1 MLCGYADATDAG
13 TTVRCLVSV
22 DDVKRA
28 RQAMTPDMTH
38 HQIHA
43 GLGQRARVDT
53 TLLPWVAAPSPGVH
67 RRMVERDGG
76 EVLVLGQDP
85 ATAGADWRAKLG
97 IVLQESRPLG
107 ALTVRET
114 LRLYAAYLP
123 HPRGVDEVIALVGL
137 EEQADQR
144 AGRLSGG
151 QQRRLDVGVALIGNP
166 ELVFLDEPT
175 TGFDPDA
182 RRQFWDVI
190 SGLRDLGTT
199 VFLTTH
205 YMDEAQVLADRVA
218 VMRDGKVAALG
229 TPAELQALRGD
240 VEIRFVLPT
249 GLALDALPQLAKPTL
264 LTGGE
269 VRVETTAATADL
281 AALCTWAEGRG
292 LELEGLT
299 VERPTLEDVF
309 LAIAGPAWLAMPWC
323 GAGDACASD
332 DDRGPVRFGSPGWS
346 VGIAFWLAASGLSGV
361 VLASG
366 FAKLAIPLGALAAL
380 SMAAA
385 VLSLRGKRDLG
396 YLGIATL
403 AATLGAAALVGWAYD
418 DTEIPAWSFLAM
430 AVAPTAMRIPLP
442 RTWWFAASVR
452 LAIVLLVVGAAG
464 GTAAV
469 KGGMLEPA
477 DGQDGSEYDYGYGR
491 LDDGS
496 VFEPPCA

>member
-1 MLCGYADATDAG
+1 MPSVPAAI
-13 TTVRCLVSV
+13 TVTGL
-22 DDVKRA
+22 VKRYGDRA
-28 RQAMTPDMTH
+28 VVDGLDLEV
-38 HQIHA
+38 HQGEVLAFLGRNGA
-43 GLGQRARVDT
+43 GKT
-53 TLLPWVAAPSPGVH
+53 TTTEILEGY
-67 RRMVERDGG
+67 RERDAG

-114 LRLYAAYLP
+114 LRLYAAYFP
-123 HPRGVDEVIALVGL
+123 HPRPVAEVISLVGL

-218 VMRDGKVAALG
+218 VMRDGRVAALG

-240 VEIRFVLPT
+240 VEIRFVLPP
-249 GLALDALPQLAKPTL
+249 GLALDVLPQLSKPAL

-269 VRVETTAATADL
+269 VRIETTAPTADL
-281 AALCTWAEGRG
+281 AALCTWAEGRA

-309 LAIAGPAWLAMPWC
+309 LAIAGDHAEA
-323 GAGDACASD
+323 DA
-332 DDRGPVRFGSPGWS
+332 
-346 VGIAFWLAASGLSGV
+346 
-361 VLASG
+361 
-366 FAKLAIPLGALAAL
+366 
-380 SMAAA
+380 
-385 VLSLRGKRDLG
+385 
-396 YLGIATL
+396 
-403 AATLGAAALVGWAYD
+403 
-418 DTEIPAWSFLAM
+418 
-430 AVAPTAMRIPLP
+430 
-442 RTWWFAASVR
+442 
-452 LAIVLLVVGAAG
+452 
-464 GTAAV
+464 
-469 KGGMLEPA
+469 
-477 DGQDGSEYDYGYGR
+477 
-491 LDDGS
+491 
-496 VFEPPCA
+496 

>member
-1 MLCGYADATDAG
+1 MPDVPAAI
-13 TTVRCLVSV
+13 TVTGL
-22 DDVKRA
+22 VKRYGDRA
-28 RQAMTPDMTH
+28 VVDGLDLEVQQGEVLAFLGRNG
-38 HQIHA
+38 A
-43 GLGQRARVDT
+43 GKT
-53 TLLPWVAAPSPGVH
+53 TTTEILEGY
-67 RRMVERDGG
+67 RERDGG

-114 LRLYAAYLP
+114 LRLYAAYFP

-249 GLALDALPQLAKPTL
+249 GLALDALPQLSKPTL

-269 VRVETTAATADL
+269 VRVETTAPTADL

-309 LAIAGPAWLAMPWC
+309 LAIAGDHAEA
-323 GAGDACASD
+323 DA
-332 DDRGPVRFGSPGWS
+332 
-346 VGIAFWLAASGLSGV
+346 
-361 VLASG
+361 
-366 FAKLAIPLGALAAL
+366 
-380 SMAAA
+380 
-385 VLSLRGKRDLG
+385 
-396 YLGIATL
+396 
-403 AATLGAAALVGWAYD
+403 
-418 DTEIPAWSFLAM
+418 
-430 AVAPTAMRIPLP
+430 
-442 RTWWFAASVR
+442 
-452 LAIVLLVVGAAG
+452 
-464 GTAAV
+464 
-469 KGGMLEPA
+469 
-477 DGQDGSEYDYGYGR
+477 
-491 LDDGS
+491 
-496 VFEPPCA
+496 

>member
-1 MLCGYADATDAG
+1 VTGLLKRYGDRNVVDGLDLEVQQGEVLAFLGRNGAGKTTTTEILEGY
-13 TTVRCLVSV
+13 R
-22 DDVKRA
+22 
-28 RQAMTPDMTH
+28 
-38 HQIHA
+38 
-43 GLGQRARVDT
+43 
-53 TLLPWVAAPSPGVH
+53 
-67 RRMVERDGG
+67 ERDGG

-107 ALTVRET
+107 ALTVQET
-114 LRLYAAYLP
+114 LRLYAAYFP
-123 HPRGVDEVIALVGL
+123 HPRPVDEVIALVGL
-137 EEQADQR
+137 EEQTDQR

-249 GLALDALPQLAKPTL
+249 GLALDALPQLSKPTL

-269 VRVETTAATADL
+269 VRVETTAPTADL

-309 LAIAGPAWLAMPWC
+309 LAIAGDHAEA
-323 GAGDACASD
+323 DA
-332 DDRGPVRFGSPGWS
+332 
-346 VGIAFWLAASGLSGV
+346 
-361 VLASG
+361 
-366 FAKLAIPLGALAAL
+366 
-380 SMAAA
+380 
-385 VLSLRGKRDLG
+385 
-396 YLGIATL
+396 
-403 AATLGAAALVGWAYD
+403 
-418 DTEIPAWSFLAM
+418 
-430 AVAPTAMRIPLP
+430 
-442 RTWWFAASVR
+442 
-452 LAIVLLVVGAAG
+452 
-464 GTAAV
+464 
-469 KGGMLEPA
+469 
-477 DGQDGSEYDYGYGR
+477 
-491 LDDGS
+491 
-496 VFEPPCA
+496 

>member
-1 MLCGYADATDAG
+1 MPGVTPAI
-13 TTVRCLVSV
+13 SV
-22 DDVKRA
+22 KGLVKRYGD
-28 RQAMTPDMTH
+28 RNVVDH
-38 HQIHA
+38 LDLEVHQGEVLAFLGRNGA
-43 GLGQRARVDT
+43 GKT
-53 TLLPWVAAPSPGVH
+53 TTTEILEGY
-67 RRMVERDGG
+67 RERDGG

-114 LRLYAAYLP
+114 LRLYAAYFP

-240 VEIRFVLPT
+240 VEIRFVLPH
-249 GLALDALPQLAKPTL
+249 GLGLDALPALSASPRLA
-264 LTGGE
+264 GME
-269 VRVETTAATADL
+269 VRIETTAPTADL
-281 AALCTWAEGRG
+281 AALCGWADGRG

-309 LAIAGPAWLAMPWC
+309 LAIAGDQAE
-323 GAGDACASD
+323 
-332 DDRGPVRFGSPGWS
+332 
-346 VGIAFWLAASGLSGV
+346 
-361 VLASG
+361 
-366 FAKLAIPLGALAAL
+366 
-380 SMAAA
+380 
-385 VLSLRGKRDLG
+385 
-396 YLGIATL
+396 AT
-403 AATLGAAALVGWAYD
+403 T
-418 DTEIPAWSFLAM
+418 
-430 AVAPTAMRIPLP
+430 
-442 RTWWFAASVR
+442 
-452 LAIVLLVVGAAG
+452 
-464 GTAAV
+464 
-469 KGGMLEPA
+469 
-477 DGQDGSEYDYGYGR
+477 
-491 LDDGS
+491 
-496 VFEPPCA
+496 

>member
-1 MLCGYADATDAG
+1 MSPFEIVLKGVLMPMA
-13 TTVRCLVSV
+13 
-22 DDVKRA
+22 
-28 RQAMTPDMTH
+28 
-38 HQIHA
+38 A
-43 GLGQRARVDT
+43 GLAPLAIGMRLWRRDAPPAASGWGLAVAVAVTFALALWVQEGDKLWELRQKWQWLWALSASIAAASVVIAIP
-53 TLLPWVAAPSPGVH
+53 LPWPRIPASIKGSLLVAI
-67 RRMVERDGG
+67 
-76 EVLVLGQDP
+76 
-85 ATAGADWRAKLG
+85 AGAVA
-97 IVLQESRPLG
+97 VLMLKP
-107 ALTVRET
+107 
-114 LRLYAAYLP
+114 P
-123 HPRGVDEVIALVGL
+123 
-137 EEQADQR
+137 
-144 AGRLSGG
+144 
-151 QQRRLDVGVALIGNP
+151 
-166 ELVFLDEPT
+166 
-175 TGFDPDA
+175 GFDG
-182 RRQFWDVI
+182 V
-190 SGLRDLGTT
+190 G
-199 VFLTTH
+199 
-205 YMDEAQVLADRVA
+205 DR
-218 VMRDGKVAALG
+218 M
-229 TPAELQALRGD
+229 
-240 VEIRFVLPT
+240 I
-249 GLALDALPQLAKPTL
+249 
-264 LTGGE
+264 
-269 VRVETTAATADL
+269 
-281 AALCTWAEGRG
+281 
-292 LELEGLT
+292 
-299 VERPTLEDVF
+299 VF
-309 LAIAGPAWLAMPWC
+309 LAIAVPAWLAMPWC

>member
-1 MLCGYADATDAG
+1 MTGLLKRYGDRNVVDGMDLEVQQGEVLAFLGRNGAGKTTTTEILEGY
-13 TTVRCLVSV
+13 R
-22 DDVKRA
+22 
-28 RQAMTPDMTH
+28 
-38 HQIHA
+38 
-43 GLGQRARVDT
+43 
-53 TLLPWVAAPSPGVH
+53 
-67 RRMVERDGG
+67 ERDGG

-107 ALTVRET
+107 ALTVQET
-114 LRLYAAYLP
+114 LRLYAAYFP

-249 GLALDALPQLAKPTL
+249 GLALDALPQLSKPTL

-269 VRVETTAATADL
+269 VRVETTAPTADL

-309 LAIAGPAWLAMPWC
+309 LAIAGDHAEA
-323 GAGDACASD
+323 DA
-332 DDRGPVRFGSPGWS
+332 
-346 VGIAFWLAASGLSGV
+346 
-361 VLASG
+361 
-366 FAKLAIPLGALAAL
+366 
-380 SMAAA
+380 
-385 VLSLRGKRDLG
+385 
-396 YLGIATL
+396 
-403 AATLGAAALVGWAYD
+403 
-418 DTEIPAWSFLAM
+418 
-430 AVAPTAMRIPLP
+430 
-442 RTWWFAASVR
+442 
-452 LAIVLLVVGAAG
+452 
-464 GTAAV
+464 
-469 KGGMLEPA
+469 
-477 DGQDGSEYDYGYGR
+477 
-491 LDDGS
+491 
-496 VFEPPCA
+496 

>member
-1 MLCGYADATDAG
+1 MPSAI
-13 TTVRCLVSV
+13 SV
-22 DDVKRA
+22 TGLVKRYGD
-28 RQAMTPDMTH
+28 RNVVDGLDLEV
-38 HQIHA
+38 HA
-43 GLGQRARVDT
+43 GEVLAFLGRNGAGKPT
-53 TLLPWVAAPSPGVH
+53 TTEILEGY
-67 RRMVERDGG
+67 RERDGG

-114 LRLYAAYLP
+114 LRLYAAYFP
-123 HPRGVDEVIALVGL
+123 HPRPVDEVIALVGL
-137 EEQADQR
+137 EEQAGQR

-240 VEIRFVLPT
+240 VEIRFVLPA
-249 GLALDALPQLAKPTL
+249 GLALDALPTLSKPPL

-269 VRVETTAATADL
+269 VRFETTAPTTDL
-281 AALCTWAEGRG
+281 AALCGWAEGRG

-309 LAIAGPAWLAMPWC
+309 LAIAGDHAEV
-323 GAGDACASD
+323 AS
-332 DDRGPVRFGSPGWS
+332 
-346 VGIAFWLAASGLSGV
+346 
-361 VLASG
+361 
-366 FAKLAIPLGALAAL
+366 
-380 SMAAA
+380 
-385 VLSLRGKRDLG
+385 
-396 YLGIATL
+396 
-403 AATLGAAALVGWAYD
+403 
-418 DTEIPAWSFLAM
+418 
-430 AVAPTAMRIPLP
+430 
-442 RTWWFAASVR
+442 
-452 LAIVLLVVGAAG
+452 
-464 GTAAV
+464 
-469 KGGMLEPA
+469 
-477 DGQDGSEYDYGYGR
+477 
-491 LDDGS
+491 
-496 VFEPPCA
+496 

>member
-1 MLCGYADATDAG
+1 MTGLLKRYGDRNVVDGLDLEVQQGEVLAFLGRNGAGKTTTTEILEGY
-13 TTVRCLVSV
+13 R
-22 DDVKRA
+22 
-28 RQAMTPDMTH
+28 
-38 HQIHA
+38 
-43 GLGQRARVDT
+43 
-53 TLLPWVAAPSPGVH
+53 
-67 RRMVERDGG
+67 ERDGG

-107 ALTVRET
+107 ALTVQET
-114 LRLYAAYLP
+114 LRLYAAYFP

-249 GLALDALPQLAKPTL
+249 GLALDALPQLSKPTL

-269 VRVETTAATADL
+269 VRVETTAPTADL

-309 LAIAGPAWLAMPWC
+309 LAIAGDHAEA
-323 GAGDACASD
+323 DA
-332 DDRGPVRFGSPGWS
+332 
-346 VGIAFWLAASGLSGV
+346 
-361 VLASG
+361 
-366 FAKLAIPLGALAAL
+366 
-380 SMAAA
+380 
-385 VLSLRGKRDLG
+385 
-396 YLGIATL
+396 
-403 AATLGAAALVGWAYD
+403 
-418 DTEIPAWSFLAM
+418 
-430 AVAPTAMRIPLP
+430 
-442 RTWWFAASVR
+442 
-452 LAIVLLVVGAAG
+452 
-464 GTAAV
+464 
-469 KGGMLEPA
+469 
-477 DGQDGSEYDYGYGR
+477 
-491 LDDGS
+491 
-496 VFEPPCA
+496 

>member
-1 MLCGYADATDAG
+1 MTGLLKRYGDRNVVDGLDLEVQQGEVLAFLGRNGAGKTTTTEILEGY
-13 TTVRCLVSV
+13 R
-22 DDVKRA
+22 
-28 RQAMTPDMTH
+28 
-38 HQIHA
+38 
-43 GLGQRARVDT
+43 
-53 TLLPWVAAPSPGVH
+53 
-67 RRMVERDGG
+67 ERDGG

-114 LRLYAAYLP
+114 LRLYAAYFP

-249 GLALDALPQLAKPTL
+249 GLALDALPQLSKPTL

-269 VRVETTAATADL
+269 VRVETTAPTADL

-309 LAIAGPAWLAMPWC
+309 LAIAGDHAEA
-323 GAGDACASD
+323 DA
-332 DDRGPVRFGSPGWS
+332 
-346 VGIAFWLAASGLSGV
+346 
-361 VLASG
+361 
-366 FAKLAIPLGALAAL
+366 
-380 SMAAA
+380 
-385 VLSLRGKRDLG
+385 
-396 YLGIATL
+396 
-403 AATLGAAALVGWAYD
+403 
-418 DTEIPAWSFLAM
+418 
-430 AVAPTAMRIPLP
+430 
-442 RTWWFAASVR
+442 
-452 LAIVLLVVGAAG
+452 
-464 GTAAV
+464 
-469 KGGMLEPA
+469 
-477 DGQDGSEYDYGYGR
+477 
-491 LDDGS
+491 
-496 VFEPPCA
+496 